1 MLSTK
6 KNMPHTIQDLIN
18 NNHAW
23 ADRMEREQPGFFK
36 TLAQQQ
42 KPDYLWIGCS
52 DSRVPANQVVDLAPG
67 EVFVHRNVANVV
79 LPSDLNALS
88 VIHFAVDVLKVRH
101 ILVVGHYGCGGV
113 TAVLNDKRIGLTD
126 NWLRHVHDVKLR
138 NHDRLGCLPEHQR
151 LDALCEMNVIEQ
163 VAHMAETTVLQDAWQ
178 RGQDV
183 AIHGWCYGLHDGKV
197 NDLGVTMSCA
207 GHVAD
212 VYRKA
217 RERYPRP
224 D

>member
-1 MLSTK
+1 
-6 KNMPHTIQDLIN
+6 MPHTIKDLIDK
-18 NNHAW
+18 NHAW

-88 VIHFAVDVLKVRH
+88 VVQFAVDVLEVKH
-101 ILVVGHYGCGGV
+101 ILIVGHYGCGGV

-138 NHDRLGCLPEHQR
+138 NAERLAHVEEHKR
-151 LDALCEMNVIEQ
+151 LNVLCELNVIEQ
-163 VAHMAETTVLQDAWQ
+163 VAHMAETTVLQDAWK
-178 RGQDV
+178 RGQEV
-183 AIHGWCYGLHDGKV
+183 AIHGWCYGLDDGKV
-197 NDLGVTMSCA
+197 NDLGVTMSRPD
-207 GHVAD
+207 HVGQ
-212 VYRKA
+212 VYSQA
-217 RERYPRP
+217 RNRYPR
-224 D
+224 DA